1 MFEGI
6 VKNKFLKSLDKI
18 GYGQLTVTLPEGD
31 DLVFKGE
38 QAGPVADL
46 QIEDWRT
53 IVNLSFKGDVGFA
66 EDYRD
71 GYWQTSNL
79 TNLILFALENENVL
93 ESYIDGNL
101 FFKQLSKISYLT
113 KRNTLRG
120 SKKNIHDHYDLGND
134 FYELWLDP
142 TMTYSSALYHQEGE
156 SLESA
161 QYNKYDRIINRI
173 DQSGSLLEVGCGWGG
188 FAEQALNKNDYAYK
202 GITLSTE
209 QQKYAAQ
216 RLSGKSGFVLEDYR
230 HQKGQYD
237 SIVSIEMF
245 EAVGQSFWPTYFQ
258 KLKSLLK
265 PGGKAV
271 IQSIVIAD
279 DLFEDYRKGADM
291 IRTFIFPGGML
302 PSVEQLNKQVSK
314 AGMKI
319 SDNHAFG
326 TDYASTLKEWLVK
339 FKSQDNQLV
348 SMGYD
353 KPFQRMWEFYL
364 ASCIA
369 TFSTA
374 RTDVV
379 QLEVQHA

>member
-6 VKNKFLKSLDKI
+6 VKNKFLKSLEKI
-18 GYGQLTVTLPEGD
+18 VYGELCVSLPEGNV
-31 DLVFKGE
+31 LVFKGDQE
-38 QAGPVADL
+38 GQHVDL

-71 GYWQTSNL
+71 GYWHTSDL
-79 TNLILFALENENVL
+79 TALIIFALENESVL
-93 ESYIDGNL
+93 DSYIDGN
-101 FFKQLSKISYLT
+101 FFFQQLSKISYLT
-113 KRNTLRG
+113 KRNTLKG

-142 TMTYSSALYHQEGE
+142 TMTYSSALYKGEGE
-156 SLESA
+156 SLEQA
-161 QYNKYDRIINRI
+161 QYNKYDRIIDKI
-173 DQSGSLLEVGCGWGG
+173 DPSGKILEVGCGWGG
-188 FAEQALNKNDYAYK
+188 FASRALDQHDYEYK

-209 QQKYAAQ
+209 QRKYAAQ
-216 RLSGKSGFVLEDYR
+216 KLPGNGNFVLEDYR

-245 EAVGQSFWPTYFQ
+245 EAVGQSFWPTYFK

-265 PGGKAV
+265 SDGKAL

-279 DLFEDYRKGADM
+279 DVFDQYRKGADM

-302 PSVEQLNKQVSK
+302 PSVEQLRKQVNNV
-314 AGMKI
+314 GMEI
-319 SDNHAFG
+319 SDMHAFG
-326 TDYASTLKEWLVK
+326 KDYATTLKEWLVK
-339 FKSQDNQLV
+339 FTAHESQLV

-353 KPFQRMWEFYL
+353 KSFQRMWRFYL

-369 TFSTA
+369 TFSTS
-374 RTDVV
+374 RTDVI
-379 QLEVQHA
+379 QLELQHG